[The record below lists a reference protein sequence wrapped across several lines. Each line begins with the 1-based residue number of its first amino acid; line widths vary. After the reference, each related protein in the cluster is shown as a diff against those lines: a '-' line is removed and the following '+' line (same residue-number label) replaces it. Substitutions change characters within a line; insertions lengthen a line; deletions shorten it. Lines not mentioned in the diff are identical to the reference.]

1 VDQRKR
7 LIIRSV
13 VKCRVGG
20 EKMKNDFRLR
30 QDICKQTY
38 FLITAATFIFIIG
51 CWIMVTTSGMVKP
64 MFLPQLSSVFANI
77 FEGIKD
83 TSLCENAAI
92 SIYRITMGFL
102 AAAALGIPLGIL
114 CGSFKKV
121 EAVISPLCE
130 FIRYMPVPAFVPLVM
145 VWAGIDETAKI
156 IVVFIGTFFQM
167 ALMIADDARAVS
179 EDLLSASY
187 TLGTKRWSTIFKVL
201 IPAMGPRIMLTLRI
215 TIGWAWTYLVVAE
228 LVASNSGLGYTILRA
243 QRFFNTDAIFAGIL
257 IIGILGLITD
267 RLFAIAIKK
276 MFPWDERSST

>member
-1 VDQRKR
+1 
-7 LIIRSV
+7 
-13 VKCRVGG
+13 
-20 EKMKNDFRLR
+20 MKNDFRLR

-38 FLITAATFIFIIG
+38 FLITVATFTFIIG
-51 CWIMVTTSGMVKP
+51 CWILATVSGMVKP
-64 MFLPQLSSVFANI
+64 MFLPQLSSVFTNI
-77 FEGIKD
+77 IEGIKD
-83 TSLCENAAI
+83 NSLCENAVV

-102 AAAALGIPLGIL
+102 VAAALGIPLGIL

-121 EAVISPLCE
+121 EAVIGPLCE

-145 VWAGIDETAKI
+145 VWAGIDEVAKI
-156 IVVFIGTFFQM
+156 VVVFIGTFFQM
-167 ALMIADDARAVS
+167 ALMIADDARSVP

-201 IPAMGPRIMLTLRI
+201 IPAMGPRIMLTLRV

-276 MFPWDERSST
+276 MFPWDERSSS